1 MNDGSALS
9 GTYTLTNASAI
20 VQGNSS
26 VDSSEIAVGDV
37 VIDDHG
43 DKVRVADIQPA
54 RTVATSAVN
63 ASNEQITITD
73 HGFVANQEVH
83 YKANGGTAIAGLT
96 DETTFFVKTVASAN
110 AFTLSATEGG
120 ALIDITGTG
129 NNAQF
134 FELLS
139 ATQATA
145 GAAMGTGAAGDQ
157 GSSAAHSGW
166 IRRKELTGAHA
177 GRVQYEVLVALSK
190 NGITSD
196 AADDTQFSE

>member
-1 MNDGSALS
+1 MSSWSMNDGSALS

-26 VDSSEIAVGDV
+26 ADTSEIKVGDI
-37 VIDDHG
+37 VIDDNG

-63 ASNEQITITD
+63 ASNDQITITN

-110 AFTLSATEGG
+110 AFTLSATAGG

-129 NNAQF
+129 NNAQTVSGTSTKAF
-134 FELLS
+134 
-139 ATQATA
+139 TA
-145 GAAMGTGAAGDQ
+145 SEAFADQ
-157 GSSAAHSGW
+157 QTVVH
-166 IRRKELTGAHA
+166 L
-177 GRVQYEVLVALSK
+177 VQ
-190 NGITSD
+190 
-196 AADDTQFSE
+196 